1 MEIKLAGK
9 YRLLNTIGQGGFAD
23 VYKTQDVKGGPIRA
37 VKLERRMAGDM
48 LYHET
53 KILQILRDVE
63 GVPRVYDS
71 GIEGDFNF
79 MVMDYCGFAL
89 SSILNLCGGK
99 FSLNV
104 AFRLTQD
111 GMSDWRQ
118 FAISY

>member
-23 VYKTQDVKGGPIRA
+23 VYKTQDLKGGPVRA

-48 LYHET
+48 LFYESR
-53 KILQILRDVE
+53 ILHMLKDVE

-71 GIEGDFNF
+71 GFEGDFNF

-104 AFRLTQD
+104 VFHLHKTVCQIGD
-111 GMSDWRQ
+111 SLL
-118 FAISY
+118 